1 MNTHD
6 AHVRDLSLQ
15 KVTDGDLCT
24 RQMVMH
30 VMAMTCSDEEVG
42 REHADGVDRQQPV
55 RLSTLYAGSPGYDR
69 KENLRRVTSPMDG
82 ASDKEPMLLNT
93 RNQNVCLENKKMWTP
108 GGKIVPASRALYTLP
123 NWEEITFMLD
133 LSTTNPTSVQGRLSH
148 FPHAHAAR
156 HVRWLEEK
164 GSRLREH
171 KDP

>member
-1 MNTHD
+1 
-6 AHVRDLSLQ
+6 
-15 KVTDGDLCT
+15 
-24 RQMVMH
+24 
-30 VMAMTCSDEEVG
+30 
-42 REHADGVDRQQPV
+42 
-55 RLSTLYAGSPGYDR
+55 
-69 KENLRRVTSPMDG
+69 MDG

-148 FPHAHAAR
+148 LPHAHAAR